1 MARHELLGGLIQV
14 YRRNGRYWHC
24 SASIDGRQH
33 RTTTGEEELSLAKQ
47 FAEDWFIE
55 LRGKARAGLLV
66 NEKTF
71 RQAADQI
78 LKEYEVITE
87 GQRSKRWVE
96 GYEIRLRLHLL
107 PFFGGMGLSTQGFGA
122 NRREAGQRDWR

>member
-1 MARHELLGGLIQV
+1 MMARHELLGGLIQV

-33 RTTTGEEELSLAKQ
+33 RSTTGEEDLSLAKQ
-47 FAEDWFIE
+47 FAEDSFIG
-55 LRGKARAGLLV
+55 LRGKAREGLLV

-71 RQAADQI
+71 RQAADQF

-87 GQRSKRWVE
+87 GQRSERWVQ

-107 PFFGGMGLSTQGFGA
+107 PFFRQG
-122 NRREAGQRDWR
+122 AGISPTPDRNV